1 MAFVYIKEQTPELCL
16 AAVQQNGLAL
26 QFVKFKEQTPEL
38 CLAAVKQYRLALQ
51 FVKDHKLKE
60 KIKIEIILLKH

>member
-1 MAFVYIKEQTPELCL
+1 
-16 AAVQQNGLAL
+16 
-26 QFVKFKEQTPEL
+26 
-38 CLAAVKQYRLALQ
+38 LALQ